1 METTNRTK
9 QGSSRRSLALLAVA
23 TGLGLLHHADHV
35 LRADHS
41 GWPFTTVTTPFTYS
55 LSVYA
60 VVLAAFLLRS
70 RPLLSAAAVALMLAF
85 TQFSHV
91 VFELPIDQ
99 YATWA
104 TGVSHYDSAYLGNPN
119 LLGVASPLLGVLAA
133 GLSILLSVSLLAAV
147 ASFVAD
153 ALRGRRPATEASLA
167 LAEADEMFEGRVEGK
182 PPEALARRGGGRSAT
197 LRGGTGK
204 AMGR

>member
-1 METTNRTK
+1 V
-9 QGSSRRSLALLAVA
+9 LLSAA

-60 VVLAAFLLRS
+60 VVITAFLLRS
-70 RPLLSAAAVALMLAF
+70 RPLLSAAAVALVLAF

-104 TGVSHYDSAYLGNPN
+104 MGVSYHDSAHLGNPN
-119 LLGVASPLLGVLAA
+119 LLGVESPLLGALAA

-147 ASFVAD
+147 VSFVTD
-153 ALRGRRPATEASLA
+153 ALRGTRRAFGEQKLPQ
-167 LAEADEMFEGRVEGK
+167 
-182 PPEALARRGGGRSAT
+182 GRSEEMQQEVSDLSKGA
-197 LRGGTGK
+197 
-204 AMGR
+204 A